1 MRAHRSQW
9 VSYKIN
15 FRHQG
20 QLKKLK
26 SWEPFWSYQLNS
38 TANQANLPQNWT
50 KLAILDVLFSWYRE
64 SSNSTVFWT
73 QKKPYQWK
81 SILLEEFLWYK
92 LVSRGFKKSKVHF
105 LTAKSRAVLVWAFFS
120 FSAISSNSHLGWEIR
135 KVLCWIR
142 IRKVLSWIRKPE
154 SLILDKKTKK
164 SHLG

>member
-1 MRAHRSQW
+1 MLPMPQSIRVNLVCRGA
-9 VSYKIN
+9 
-15 FRHQG
+15 
-20 QLKKLK
+20 L
-26 SWEPFWSYQLNS
+26 
-38 TANQANLPQNWT
+38 NQANLPQNWA

-135 KVLCWIR
+135 KVLFWMR
-142 IRKVLSWIRKPE
+142 NWDLLLPLQFFALTSK
-154 SLILDKKTKK
+154 
-164 SHLG
+164 